1 MSTEQQAIYKAGI
14 TPGIGLISGPEGQAA
29 RREALEKDE
38 DVSYRVVINIVGK
51 ERQGKTSLR
60 RLLTYE
66 PFNIHE
72 ESTVGIEHEMVDTKG
87 VTESWAS
94 VSIKDTNL
102 NEYNL
107 VLGQCVRQRL
117 TGNPK
122 GSGSFYLTHVILFL
136 KIAGVS
142 YLTLWLYFTLLY
154 SDALTATPWIAG
166 LLVMTFSVSAM
177 TFDVKDGLGIAVG
190 IVALI
195 LHCDALQRWK
205 PTLDSYFKSSHDST
219 MMFVPYL
226 QAYIVYCVLDLPLAL
241 PLGASLGKG
250 LLFVLCLSRPPP
262 PKESSNLS
270 GLYNPHIHIF
280 AIFTLVGIATYNFR
294 RFKYFVLLP
303 STAVLVTL
311 LPQEYLCTVFSG
323 LGCGQSHMLFLRT
336 GQNCYLA
343 VNTWLKRFLPCRW
356 QRRLLVDIVGIFP
369 GVLAMMVFGWDLCYY
384 FSLSHLFSGLFFVAS
399 IHFINKMLAKSSGES
414 SSTKSNK
421 ASDILVTRL
430 QMPCV
435 KLIIKDFAGHPLYH
449 CTHHIY
455 MGGHAVYLC
464 VFSLLDAKADYKAVL
479 SQLIGWIQSI
489 YTHAHFAEVPVLL
502 VGTHRDSK
510 RLALEDRH
518 VIGKQLREDIPHVF
532 HKMLVWN
539 KNDVPLF
546 AVENSLRDE
555 TDADHKVLR
564 ETLIDIAKN
573 ASFRKKK
580 WPVRYLAFY
589 DVIESFRNQGDVIQD
604 ISAVFDK
611 TKKSECEVHTLSDLE
626 DLLLYFSSVGEIM
639 YNVKD
644 NRLKDLVVFDPRVIV
659 QIMGAIVTIPQRH
672 QRSREVFNDWT
683 RLAESG
689 VSSEKLFSHVLK
701 EVAPNIYNTIGPRKI
716 ALLFEKYDLLCKVSL
731 PPRVQRLLPGEH
743 YLIPACLTFS
753 PRLAQTVWQ
762 TQEDDDVFYAD
773 FGLQN
778 VSPIYLRLVCQCSA
792 NHDVSVTTDGMELF
806 NIDQHCALFNFGET
820 HSYKLELCKGYVES
834 SGCRELLRITVRSWS
849 HVGCLPLIKELNSRL
864 MTIVHSNFDKC
875 CYSLRVQCPCEAPHN
890 LSEGKKPALLR
901 LTCSV
906 SKDSELFPDR
916 KEFVCCGR
924 KVVVE
929 SGKVR
934 IDRPGRKRYTNVSNL
949 EELDLQ
955 TNVLD
960 LQENVYRHLCSSLNR
975 ELVLANDW
983 KGLAGALGFS
993 HREVELMS
1001 DKPDPCNELFKEW
1014 SASGSATL
1022 ATLIRKLEE
1031 IQRQDL
1037 VTYLQDRKLL
1047 RS

>member
-1 MSTEQQAIYKAGI
+1 MSTEPRAIYKAGI

-29 RREALEKDE
+29 RQEALEKDE

-117 TGNPK
+117 AGNSTG
-122 GSGSFYLTHVILFL
+122 SSSFYLTHVMLFL

-142 YLTLWLYFTLLY
+142 YLALWLYFTSLY
-154 SDALTATPWIAG
+154 SDAVTGTPWIAG
-166 LLVMTFSVSAM
+166 LLVITFGVSAM

-195 LHCDALQRWK
+195 LHCDALQRWQ
-205 PTLDSYFKSSHDST
+205 PTLESYFKPSQDST

-226 QAYIVYCVLDLPLAL
+226 QAYMFYCALDLPLAL

-262 PKESSNLS
+262 PKESSQLT
-270 GLYNPHIHIF
+270 GLYNPHIHVF

-303 STAVLVTL
+303 SAFILAAL
-311 LPQEYLCTVFSG
+311 LPHDYMCTVCSG
-323 LGCGQSHMLFLRT
+323 LGCGQSHMLFLRV

-343 VNTWLKRFLPCRW
+343 VNSWLKRFLLLRW

-369 GVLAMMVFGWDLCYY
+369 GVLSMMVFGWDICYY
-384 FSLSHLFSGLFFVAS
+384 FSNIHLGSGLFFVAS
-399 IHFINKMLAKSSGES
+399 IHFINKVLAN

-430 QMPCV
+430 QTPCV

-449 CTHHIY
+449 CAHHIY

-464 VFSLLDAKADYKAVL
+464 VFSLIDAKFEYKAVL
-479 SQLIGWIQSI
+479 NQLIGWIQSI
-489 YTHAHFAEVPVLL
+489 YTHAHFPEVPVLL
-502 VGTHRDSK
+502 VGTHRDSR
-510 RLALEDRH
+510 RLAPEDRH
-518 VIGKQLREDIPHVF
+518 VIGKQLREDIPRVF
-532 HKMLVWN
+532 HSMLVWN
-539 KNDVPLF
+539 KNDVPFF

-555 TDADHKVLR
+555 HDSDHKTLR

-573 ASFRKKK
+573 ATFRKEK
-580 WPVRYLAFY
+580 WPVRYLAFFN
-589 DVIESFRNQGDVIQD
+589 VIESFRNQGDVIQD
-604 ISAVFDK
+604 ISTVFDK
-611 TKKSECEVHTLSDLE
+611 TKISECGVHTLSDLE
-626 DLLLYFSSVGEIM
+626 DLLLYFTSIGEIM

-659 QIMGAIVTIPQRH
+659 QIMGAIITIPQRH

-701 EVAPNIYNTIGPRKI
+701 EVAPNIHNTMGPKKI
-716 ALLFEKYDLLCKVSL
+716 ALLFEKYDLLCKVNL
-731 PPRVQRLLPGEH
+731 PPRVQRLVPGEH
-743 YLIPACLTFS
+743 YLIPACLTYS

-778 VSPIYLRLVCQCSA
+778 VSPVYLRLVCRCSA
-792 NHDVSVTTDGMELF
+792 SHDVSVTTDGVELF
-806 NIDQHCALFNFGET
+806 NIDQHCALFNFGDT
-820 HSYKLELCKGYVES
+820 HSYKLELCKGYVEPI
-834 SGCRELLRITVRSWS
+834 GCRELLRITVRSWTP
-849 HVGCLPLIKELNSRL
+849 VGCLSLIKQLHSRL
-864 MTIVHSNFDKC
+864 LNIVRSNFDKC
-875 CYSLRVQCPCEAPHN
+875 CYSLGVQCPCEAPHR
-890 LSEGKKPALLR
+890 LSEGKVRWLL
-901 LTCSV
+901 
-906 SKDSELFPDR
+906 K
-916 KEFVCCGR
+916 
-924 KVVVE
+924 
-929 SGKVR
+929 
-934 IDRPGRKRYTNVSNL
+934 
-949 EELDLQ
+949 
-955 TNVLD
+955 
-960 LQENVYRHLCSSLNR
+960 
-975 ELVLANDW
+975 
-983 KGLAGALGFS
+983 
-993 HREVELMS
+993 
-1001 DKPDPCNELFKEW
+1001 
-1014 SASGSATL
+1014 
-1022 ATLIRKLEE
+1022 
-1031 IQRQDL
+1031 
-1037 VTYLQDRKLL
+1037 
-1047 RS
+1047 